1 MAVPSRT
8 LCAMGCP
15 MTPPPW
21 GIATVDPAF
30 KSNATPAST
39 FSPNRLQKVAFNA
52 PLVGTNVAAAIQLRF
67 SPAYLARNEVDVSE
81 GRTDPGGPR
90 PAMGCLCHADSRPRE
105 SLGVMDWRI
114 EPITT
119 PWKAWEVKSG
129 FIVLRLM
136 EVEGS

>member
-1 MAVPSRT
+1 
-8 LCAMGCP
+8 

-30 KSNATPAST
+30 KSKATPAST

-52 PLVGTNVAAAIQLRF
+52 PLEGTNVAAAIQSRSMPVYF
-67 SPAYLARNEVDVSE
+67 ARKEVDVSE
-81 GRTDPGGPR
+81 GRTEPGGPR
-90 PAMGCLCHADSRPRE
+90 PAMGCLCHADSRPTERR
-105 SLGVMDWRI
+105 GVMAWRI

-129 FIVLRLM
+129 FMVFKLR